1 MTTQQYIGAR
11 YVPIF
16 GRKDEESMEWD
27 NSKSYE
33 PLTIVLHEGNSYTSR
48 QFVPVGIDIANEV
61 YWAETGNFNAQVE
74 QYRQETLHAK
84 NTADTAITL
93 ANKHAGYFDNLG
105 INSDSSALEMK
116 THVDSAVENSDNSI
130 AYFREMKINSIETA
144 GINYRANAMDIR
156 KLGAIENNESIDCG
170 ALINA
175 YLSANPNASVY
186 IPNGIWY
193 TKSTVSINGESTIW
207 CDGFLKLATE
217 FELTDDTIVK
227 LHGSDSEVSS
237 TMCKSKTIKVNVDGG
252 GNSVNGISVQGYF
265 ASTFDLT
272 ANGCMKTCIKTISR
286 NIENFFNVH
295 FYGTETEFAEVGFQ
309 IAGGDN
315 DNRADVIGRNADI
328 GVDNHASYWFFGYVH
343 VWGCEEGVKLYPT
356 TNTIINDFYP
366 DYTLTALTCDDTPSA
381 IIKIDNIQ
389 SILPQGYY
397 LMGDNTNNKIVL
409 IANQVYIPAGY
420 AQMFKASPAG
430 ILGNI
435 QINSFNNNKVIAIT
449 LDDLRTFTT
458 TQQFIDKYGYIAS
471 DEIITGITVKWP
483 TGVPGGAGYDY
494 DVFKTTQVG
503 INLTTLKYH
512 ISRGNE
518 YLWGRSTIYATK
530 RLLNDPAYPQTI
542 LWEILQNDMPK
553 YYMVSKVGAAT
564 TNMALKIME
573 LTATTS
579 NTPVPIG

>member
-16 GRKDEESMEWD
+16 GRKNEESIEWD
-27 NSKSYE
+27 NSKSYD

-48 QFVPVGIDIANEV
+48 QFVPTGIDISNEV

-74 QYRQETLHAK
+74 QYRQEALNAR

-93 ANKHAGYFDNLG
+93 ANKHTEYFDNLG

-130 AYFREMKINSIETA
+130 TYFREMKINSIETA

-170 ALINA
+170 ALVNA

-207 CDGFLKLATE
+207 CDGSLKLATE

-252 GNSVNGISVQGYF
+252 GKSVNGISVQGYF

-272 ANGCMKTCIKTISR
+272 ANGCMGTCIKTISR
-286 NIENFFNVH
+286 NIENYFNVH
-295 FYGTETEFAEVGFQ
+295 FYGTETEFAQIGFQ
-309 IAGGDN
+309 IDGGDN
-315 DNRADVIGRNADI
+315 DNRADVIGRNASI
-328 GVDNHASYWFFGYVH
+328 GVDNHASYWFFGYIH
-343 VWGCEEGVKLYPT
+343 VWGCAEGVKLYPT
-356 TNTIINDFYP
+356 TSNIINNYYP

-381 IIKIDNIQ
+381 IIKINNIQ
-389 SILPQGYY
+389 SILPKGYY
-397 LMGDNTNNKIVL
+397 LMGDHTNNKIVL

-435 QINSFNNNKVIAIT
+435 QINDFNNKVIAISQ
-449 LDDLRTFTT
+449 DDLRTFTT
-458 TQQFIDKYGYIAS
+458 TQQFVDKYGYIAS
-471 DEIITGITVKWP
+471 DEIIAGVTVKWP
-483 TGVPGGAGYDY
+483 AMSTDTPYDY
-494 DVFKTTQVG
+494 DTFKDTQAG
-503 INLTTLKYH
+503 QNLTALKYH
-512 ISRGNE
+512 LSRSNE
-518 YLWGRSTIYATK
+518 FLWGKSTLYVTK
-530 RLLNDPAYPQTI
+530 RLLRDPAYPQTI

-564 TNMALKIME
+564 TNMALKTMG
-573 LTATTS
+573 LTATTT

>member
-1 MTTQQYIGAR
+1 MTTQQYVGAR

-16 GRKDEESMEWD
+16 GRKGEESIEWD

-33 PLTIVLHEGNSYTSR
+33 PLTVVLHEGNSYTSR
-48 QFVPVGIDIANEV
+48 QFVPIGIDISNEV
-61 YWAETGNFNAQVE
+61 YWAETGNFNAQLE
-74 QYRQETLHAK
+74 QYRQEALNAK

-93 ANKHAGYFDNLG
+93 ANKHTEYFDNLG
-105 INSDSSALEMK
+105 INSDSSASEMK

-130 AYFREMKINSIETA
+130 TYFREMKINSIETA

-156 KLGAIENNESIDCG
+156 KLGAIENNENIDCG

-175 YLSANPNASVY
+175 YLSANPNASIY

-207 CDGFLKLATE
+207 CDGFIKLATE
-217 FELTDDTIVK
+217 FELNDDTIVK

-237 TMCKSKTIKVNVDGG
+237 TMCKSKTIRVNVDGG
-252 GNSVNGISVQGYF
+252 GKSVNGISVQGYF

-315 DNRADVIGRNADI
+315 DNRADVIGRNATI
-328 GVDNHASYWFFGYVH
+328 GVDNHASYWFFDYIH
-343 VWGCEEGVKLYPT
+343 VWGCAEGVKLYPT
-356 TNTIINDFYP
+356 TTNIINNFYP
-366 DYTLTALTCDDTPSA
+366 DYTLTALTCDSTPSA
-381 IIKIDNIQ
+381 IVKINNIQ
-389 SILPQGYY
+389 AILPKGYY
-397 LMGDNTNNKIVL
+397 LMGDDTNNKVVL

-435 QINSFNNNKVIAIT
+435 QINDFNNKVIAIT
-449 LDDLRTFTT
+449 AGDLQTFTT
-458 TQQFIDKYGYIAS
+458 TQQFVDKYGYIAS
-471 DEIITGITVKWP
+471 DEIIPNITVKWP
-483 TGVPGGAGYDY
+483 AVAAAPTYVYDT
-494 DVFKTTQVG
+494 FKGTQAG
-503 INLTTLKYH
+503 INLTALKYH
-512 ISRGNE
+512 ISRNNE
-518 YLWGRSTIYATK
+518 YLWGRSTLYATK
-530 RLLNDPAYPQTI
+530 RLLRDPAYPQTI

-553 YYMVSKVGAAT
+553 YYMVSKVGAVQD
-564 TNMALKIME
+564 NMALKTLD
-573 LTATTS
+573 LTATTN
-579 NTPVPIG
+579 NTPLPIG

>member
-16 GRKDEESMEWD
+16 GRKDEESIEWD

-33 PLTIVLHEGNSYTSR
+33 PLTVVLHEGNSFTSR
-48 QFVPVGIDIANEV
+48 QYVPTGIDISNEV

-74 QYRQETLHAK
+74 QYRQETLQAK
-84 NTADTAITL
+84 NTADTAITV
-93 ANKHAGYFDNLG
+93 ANKHAEYFDNLG
-105 INSDSSALEMK
+105 INSDSSASEMK

-130 AYFREMKINSIETA
+130 AYFREMKIDSIEA
-144 GINYRANAMDIR
+144 ASINYRATAMDIR
-156 KLGAIENNESIDCG
+156 KLGAIENDENIDCG

-175 YLSANPNASVY
+175 YLSANPHESVY

-193 TKSTVSINGESTIW
+193 TKTTVSINGESTIW

-227 LHGSDSEVSS
+227 LHGSDSEVSG

-252 GNSVNGISVQGYF
+252 GKSVNGISVQGYF

-286 NIENFFNVH
+286 NIENYFNIH
-295 FYGTETEFAEVGFQ
+295 FYGTETELAHIGFQ

-315 DNRADVIGRNADI
+315 DNRADVVGRNADI
-328 GVDNHASYWFFGYVH
+328 GVDNHAAYWFFGYVH
-343 VWGCEEGVKLYPT
+343 VWGCKEGVRLYPT
-356 TNTIINDFYP
+356 TTNIINDFYP
-366 DYTLTALTCDDTPSA
+366 DYTLTALTCGNTPSA
-381 IIKIDNIQ
+381 IVKINNVQ

-397 LMGDNTNNKIVL
+397 LMGDNTNNHIVL
-409 IANQVYIPAGY
+409 IANQVYIPDGY
-420 AQMFKASPAG
+420 KRMFKGSPVG
-430 ILGNI
+430 KLGNI
-435 QINSFNNNKVIAIT
+435 QINDFNNKVIAISP
-449 LDDLRTFTT
+449 DDLRTFTT

-483 TGVPGGAGYDY
+483 SMAPDTPYKYDTFKDTQAG
-494 DVFKTTQVG
+494 K
-503 INLTTLKYH
+503 NLTSLKYH
-512 ISRGNE
+512 ISRDDQ
-518 YLWGRSTIYATK
+518 YLWGRSTIYVTK
-530 RLLNDPAYPQTI
+530 RLLRDPAYPQTV

-553 YYMVSKVGAAT
+553 YYMVSKTVEST
-564 TNMALKIME
+564 TNMAQKTME
-573 LTATTS
+573 LTATTNNS
-579 NTPVPIG
+579 PVPIG

>member
-16 GRKDEESMEWD
+16 GRKGEESIEWD

-33 PLTIVLHEGNSYTSR
+33 PLTVVLHEGNSYTSR

-74 QYRQETLHAK
+74 QYRQEALHAK

-93 ANKHAGYFDNLG
+93 ANKHTEYFDNLG

-130 AYFREMKINSIETA
+130 AYFHEMKINSIEA
-144 GINYRANAMDIR
+144 ASINYRANAMDIR

-170 ALINA
+170 ALVNA
-175 YLSANPNASVY
+175 YLSANPNASIY

-252 GNSVNGISVQGYF
+252 GKSVNGISVQGYF

-286 NIENFFNVH
+286 NIENYFNVH
-295 FYGTETEFAEVGFQ
+295 FYGAETEFAEVGFQ

-315 DNRADVIGRNADI
+315 DNRADVIGRNATI
-328 GVDNHASYWFFGYVH
+328 GVDNHASYWVFDYIH
-343 VWGCEEGVKLYPT
+343 IWGCEEGVKLYPT
-356 TNTIINDFYP
+356 TNTIINNFYP
-366 DYTLTALTCDDTPSA
+366 DYTLTALTCDNTPSA
-381 IIKIDNIQ
+381 VVKINNVQ
-389 SILPQGYY
+389 SILPKGYY
-397 LMGDNTNNKIVL
+397 LMGDDTNNKVVL
-409 IANQVYIPAGY
+409 VANQVYIPAGY
-420 AQMFKASPAG
+420 AQMFKGSPAG

-435 QINSFNNNKVIAIT
+435 QINDFNNKVIAISA
-449 LDDLRTFTT
+449 DDLDTFTT

-483 TGVPGGAGYDY
+483 AMVTDNAYDY
-494 DVFKTTQVG
+494 DTFKATQAGV
-503 INLTTLKYH
+503 NLTALKYH
-512 ISRGNE
+512 ISRNTQ
-518 YLWGRSTIYATK
+518 YMWGKSTIYVTK
-530 RLLNDPAYPQTI
+530 RLLRDPAYPQTI

-553 YYMVSKVGAAT
+553 YYMVSKVGPVQS
-564 TNMALKIME
+564 NFMALKTIE
-573 LTATTS
+573 LQVVNS
-579 NTPVPIG
+579 YQVPIG